1 MMREDQIHS
10 TISSDHGP
18 ATPSNATLSLSDRGS
33 RLGLTVLTGYVF
45 TRSLLQAASKPLWFD
60 EVCTWAVIRQG
71 TFAGMWRA
79 LASAADGQ
87 PPVFYFIEK
96 CFSGLV
102 PNQHLALRLPSILAF
117 CVVLWCVFEWTRTY
131 AGGVIALI
139 CSASL
144 LLFPLFDP
152 YAVEA
157 RPYALLAAFLAVAL
171 ICYQRVSNW
180 KWVVILAL
188 SLCLAES
195 VHYYA
200 IFAVIPFGLA
210 EIAVLIRQKLLR
222 FWVWIALCSPII
234 PLAVFWPL
242 LSKFKS
248 VYAAH
253 YWSPA
258 NSWTLMSSYYKLVKA
273 LIPIPLHQTTR
284 IAVTSCVVIGCLAVA
299 IFMTF
304 RGFYGSKSSAPK
316 YNELVLVAAL
326 ASYPIIL
333 FAAASI
339 TRGGFTERYTLPGV
353 TAMCLTLG
361 YVIRTARKRALWL
374 IIAFLAI
381 SLVRLE
387 TRFWQSARSSFW
399 TIRPAAATI
408 EDTLSSVDQG
418 DLPIVISD
426 SMDALPFAYYGS
438 PRWSKRTYVLLDPE
452 KARIYARSD
461 SNDLELG
468 VLKEFVP
475 IQTDSLEDFQQ
486 LHPRFILY
494 SSSGGQYSSDW
505 WPNRL
510 TSEGYQLKILKSVG
524 VSFVYLVDASLHK

>member
-1 MMREDQIHS
+1 MKRKNQTDS
-10 TISSDHGP
+10 AISYNLGT
-18 ATPSNATLSLSDRGS
+18 ATPSIETMKLSDRGS
-33 RLGLTVLTGYVF
+33 RLCLTLLTAYVI
-45 TRSLLQAASKPLWFD
+45 TRSLFQAGSKPLWFD
-60 EVCTWAVIRQG
+60 EICTWAVIRQG

-102 PNQHLALRLPSILAF
+102 ANQHIALRLPSIFAF
-117 CVVLWCVFEWTRTY
+117 CVVLWCVFEWTRRY
-131 AGGVIALI
+131 WGGVVALA

-144 LLFPLFDP
+144 LLFPLFDT

-157 RPYALLAAFLAVAL
+157 RPYALLAAFLTFAL
-171 ICYQRVSNW
+171 ICYQRAPTANW
-180 KWVVILAL
+180 VALLAL

-200 IFAVIPFGLA
+200 IFAAIPFGLA
-210 EIAVLIRQKLLR
+210 EATVLIRVKQLR
-222 FWVWIALCSPII
+222 ISVWAALCSPII

-258 NSWTLMSSYYKLVKA
+258 NSWTLMSSYYILVRA
-273 LIPIPLHQTTR
+273 LIPIPLHQTMR
-284 IAVTSCVVIGCLAVA
+284 IAVTSCVVTACLAAA
-299 IFMTF
+299 IVMTY
-304 RGFYGSKSSAPK
+304 RGFSGSKSATPK
-316 YNELVLVAAL
+316 FNELILVAAL

-339 TRGGFTERYTLPGV
+339 TGGGFTERYTLPGV
-353 TAMCLTLG
+353 AALCLTFG
-361 YVIRTARKRALWL
+361 YVIRSVRKEVLWL
-374 IIAFLAI
+374 IIALLAI
-381 SLVRLE
+381 SLTRLE
-387 TRFWQSARSSFW
+387 TRFWNDARSSFW
-399 TIRPAAATI
+399 TIRPAAAKI
-408 EDTLSSVDQG
+408 EDTLSGVG
-418 DLPIVISD
+418 EEELPIVISD
-426 SMDALPFAYYGS
+426 SMDALPYAYYGS
-438 PRWSKRTYVLLDPE
+438 PKWSKRTFVLLDPV
-452 KARIYARSD
+452 KARVYGRSD
-461 SNDLELG
+461 SNDLELE

-475 IQTDSLEDFQQ
+475 MQTDTLEDFQE

-505 WPNRL
+505 LPNRL

-524 VSFVYLVDASLHK
+524 VSFVYLVDASVHR